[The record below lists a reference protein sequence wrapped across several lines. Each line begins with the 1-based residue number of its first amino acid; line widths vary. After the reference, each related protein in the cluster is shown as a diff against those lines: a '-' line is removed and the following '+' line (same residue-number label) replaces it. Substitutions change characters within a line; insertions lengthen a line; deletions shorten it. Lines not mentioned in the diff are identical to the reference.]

1 MRSRWSLSIA
11 AVLTVFASATPAA
24 APQLAIPFASGAI
37 TAAATADPDEPQ
49 RPARPDRPA
58 LVRVWTWVRSTP
70 AAFLTMLRLRVCDR
84 GSTGVAKI
92 HRRNRERENE
102 RDNTLPVRRRRE
114 ATNANRFLSSFSVSP
129 FLLFGPLSPSAV
141 RQQAVITA
149 GRAG

>member
-58 LVRVWTWVRSTP
+58 LVRVWNRVRSTP
-70 AAFLTMLRLRVCDR
+70 STLLTLIHLRHADAAHWPVVR
-84 GSTGVAKI
+84 GTRNDPNRST
-92 HRRNRERENE
+92 
-102 RDNTLPVRRRRE
+102 
-114 ATNANRFLSSFSVSP
+114 
-129 FLLFGPLSPSAV
+129 
-141 RQQAVITA
+141 
-149 GRAG
+149 